1 MATTRAAAAVNNR
14 VRDLDNPFATYQVAI
29 TFTSPLLATLG
40 ATKDWLGDYVK
51 GLMSGA
57 SNPVLASLNDM
68 GVIDEA
74 AIMEFYEKRNVF
86 PIDADGQPCVKASQF
101 RSAIYESTMRLGIPG
116 RTGYLAEVIRSFEM
130 PSLIRLDDCTID
142 HFSRPI
148 STGGPGR
155 ANSNGALFQAQMA
168 TAGATCSFTCGL
180 LKQNALNDQLFGKLW
195 TLAGRIVGLGPS
207 KMRNDGWGRFTV
219 DRLDLID

>member
-1 MATTRAAAAVNNR
+1 M
-14 VRDLDNPFATYQVAI
+14 TYQVDV
-29 TFTSPLLATLG
+29 TFTSPVLATLG

-57 SNPVLASLNDM
+57 SNPVLASLNDL
-68 GVIDEA
+68 GVIDEM

-86 PIDADGQPCVKASQF
+86 QIDGDGQPCLKASQF
-101 RSAIYESTMRLGIPG
+101 RSAIYESTLRLGIPG
-116 RTGYLAEVIRSFEM
+116 KTGYLAEVIKSLEM
-130 PSLIRLDDCTID
+130 PSLIRLDNCVIN

-155 ANSNGALFQAQMA
+155 KSNSNGALFQAQMA
-168 TAGATCSFTCGL
+168 TAGATCSFTCGR
-180 LKQNALNDQLFGKLW
+180 LKQNALNDELFRKLFV
-195 TLAGRIVGLGPS
+195 LAGRIVGLGPS